1 MSFTSSIN
9 LSSLNGTNGFRLE
22 GVKGD
27 DWTGYSVASAG
38 DVNADGYADIII
50 GAANFEGAA
59 AHRLSIG
66 ASYVVFGKASG
77 FSSTIN
83 LSGLNGVTGFRL
95 EGDDEFGFAGATA
108 ASAGDVNGDGFAD
121 LVVRAPGDAG
131 SGYVVFGKANG
142 FASAINLS
150 ALNGDTGFRMW
161 GSK

>member
-59 AHRLSIG
+59 ANRLSIG
-66 ASYVVFGKASG
+66 AS
-77 FSSTIN
+77 
-83 LSGLNGVTGFRL
+83 
-95 EGDDEFGFAGATA
+95 
-108 ASAGDVNGDGFAD
+108 
-121 LVVRAPGDAG
+121 
-131 SGYVVFGKANG
+131 
-142 FASAINLS
+142 
-150 ALNGDTGFRMW
+150 
-161 GSK
+161 